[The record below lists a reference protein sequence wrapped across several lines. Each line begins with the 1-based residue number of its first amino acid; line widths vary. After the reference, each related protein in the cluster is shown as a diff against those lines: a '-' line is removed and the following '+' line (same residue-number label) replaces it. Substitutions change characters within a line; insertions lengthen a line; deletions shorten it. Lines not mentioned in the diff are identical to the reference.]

1 MDHSPVRDIVLSM
14 GFSRQEYWSGLPC
27 PPPGD
32 LPHPGIKPVFLISPA
47 LAGKFFTTSPT
58 WEADEC
64 GSILY
69 RESLRPSLV
78 QSEHSTGDSP
88 YSGPYCDLRHHW
100 LLQRTCIRAGDK
112 AGHPLTRP
120 SPASVILNVDRLQLA
135 FLGQKTLGTELQ
147 IPKDNSQNEEK
158 AESPQTQANG
168 HTHKHMATFIAYG
181 HTSLHTHS
189 HTHF

>member
-1 MDHSPVRDIVLSM
+1 M
-14 GFSRQEYWSGLPC
+14 PC

-32 LPHPGIKPVFLISPA
+32 LPNPGVQPAFLMSPA

-58 WEADEC
+58 WGADEC

-69 RESLRPSLV
+69 RESLRQSLA
-78 QSEHSTGDSP
+78 QSEHSIGDSP

-100 LLQRTCIRAGDK
+100 LLQRTSIGARDK
-112 AGHPLTRP
+112 AGHPLTQP
-120 SPASVILNVDRLQLA
+120 SPACVILNVDHLQLA

-158 AESPQTQANG
+158 AESPHAQANG
-168 HTHKHMATFIAYG
+168 HTHSTRPHPQHMATPTTHG
-181 HTSLHTHS
+181 HIYSLWPHSLHTHS